1 VRASGNLGNK
11 PLLVLTGAPD
21 ADPQWRARWVNGL
34 QADLV
39 HLSGRGRQIV
49 IENSGHGIQFD
60 APEEVVEA
68 VKTIWIEVRTNLG
81 I

>member
-1 VRASGNLGNK
+1 
-11 PLLVLTGAPD
+11 
-21 ADPQWRARWVNGL
+21 
-34 QADLV
+34 V